1 MASLSN
7 AKTLGGVGGILVFIP
22 GVSLVGWI
30 LILVALKDISEV
42 LQDKTIFDDALVAG
56 IMAILGSVVLFFVA
70 FSPAVI
76 FRPLAFPLI
85 WAAVALFAVFAII
98 SAVFLKRAYDK
109 IAPRLNVQSFTTAGL
124 LFLIGTITTIIF
136 IGFLILF
143 IALIFQVIAYFS
155 IRDQPPGP
163 YSGFQ
168 SPQPTYPMSP
178 PTMQPAPMQP
188 PQATPIPQ
196 TQPSSE
202 FKYCFKCGTRL
213 SRSADFCTSCGA
225 KQS

>member
-42 LQDKTIFDDALVAG
+42 LQDKTIFDDALLAG
-56 IMAILGSVVLFFVA
+56 IMAIIGAVVLFFAA
-70 FSPAVI
+70 FSAFIFAPLGFALFWGVI
-76 FRPLAFPLI
+76 
-85 WAAVALFAVFAII
+85 VLFAVFAII

-124 LFLIGTITTIIF
+124 LLLIGTITTIIF
-136 IGFLILF
+136 IGFLIIF

-155 IRDQPPGP
+155 IRDQPLGP
-163 YSGFQ
+163 YPGFQ
-168 SPQPTYPMSP
+168 PSPPMYPMP
-178 PTMQPAPMQP
+178 PPAMQPAPTQP
-188 PQATPIPQ
+188 PPITPTPQ
-196 TQPSSE
+196 PQQPAE
-202 FKYCFKCGTRL
+202 FKYCSKCGTRL
-213 SRSADFCTSCGA
+213 SQSAIFCSSCGA

>member
-56 IMAILGSVVLFFVA
+56 IMAILGSVILFFVA
-70 FSPAVI
+70 FGAFI
-76 FRPLAFPLI
+76 FTPLAFPLV
-85 WAAVALFAVFAII
+85 WVVVALFAVFGII

-109 IAPRLNVQSFTTAGL
+109 IAPRLNIQHFATTGL

-155 IRDQPPGP
+155 IRDQPAGP
-163 YSGFQ
+163 YPGFQ
-168 SPQPTYPMSP
+168 PPQPMYPTTPSG
-178 PTMQPAPMQP
+178 MQPAPMPP
-188 PQATPIPQ
+188 PQVTPMPP
-196 TQPSSE
+196 TEPSSE

-213 SRSADFCTSCGA
+213 SRSAEFCTSCGA